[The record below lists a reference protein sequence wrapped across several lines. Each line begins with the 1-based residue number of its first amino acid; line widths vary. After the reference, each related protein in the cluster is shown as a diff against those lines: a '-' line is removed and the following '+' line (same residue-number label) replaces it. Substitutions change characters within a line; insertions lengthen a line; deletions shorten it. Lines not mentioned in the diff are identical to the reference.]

1 MVKKEYNKIIIGV
14 QLKFKDS
21 ILASLFFKE
30 KDSFLN
36 RNTQ

>member
-1 MVKKEYNKIIIGV
+1 MNKKEYNKIIIGV

-30 KDSFLN
+30 KRFLFK
-36 RNTQ
+36 